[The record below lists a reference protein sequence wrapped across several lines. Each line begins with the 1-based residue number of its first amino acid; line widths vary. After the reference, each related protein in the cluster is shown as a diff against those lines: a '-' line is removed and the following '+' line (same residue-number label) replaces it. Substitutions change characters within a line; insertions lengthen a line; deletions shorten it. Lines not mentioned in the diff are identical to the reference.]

1 MIIIIKDE
9 SYLYHQNKLFCFF
22 VLFARSLIA
31 ALPLLPQLLKCNI
44 HVAVMGSE
52 FDQMGKVLRKADLI
66 SCGNPSPT

>member
-1 MIIIIKDE
+1 MIIIKDE
-9 SYLYHQNKLFCFF
+9 SYLYHQNKFFF